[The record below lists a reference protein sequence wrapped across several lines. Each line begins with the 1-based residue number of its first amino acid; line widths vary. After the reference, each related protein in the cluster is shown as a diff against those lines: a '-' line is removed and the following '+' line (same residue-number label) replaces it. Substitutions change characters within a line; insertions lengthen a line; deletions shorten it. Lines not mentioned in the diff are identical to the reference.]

1 VDYACVWRDG
11 ELVPVIKIHAGT
23 PEEAFVLFLVGEQEI
38 KEFMRFMDTAWA
50 REHSLWRE
58 DDDDSSWVEWEE
70 RLPPWPTVDDAA
82 ELNNFLCGLS
92 VPPLDSEAG
101 SEAMIG
107 LSASPHG
114 SIPAADVQA
123 MIGRLFPAEAAGIPA
138 AAPAP
143 TPAATA
149 AAPAAAPATAAAPAA
164 PAAAPATAVQG
175 SFIEFEG
182 VQRRIRGVVTSEF
195 GDVKLL
201 LDPLAGMPE
210 AAGMTAAAAPAA
222 PARTKR
228 PATATFWE
236 VIGSMPLTDFEAECT
251 ATAVAA
257 AAPGAKRLRAGI
269 ERVSDALTPWALR
282 EGLFRNNDTASEC
295 SDSGSDAED
304 DSDSNAGPWSRLPE
318 AVLMS
323 DSEDDEFGSE
333 DQYSGKAQAYPSV
346 PIEDRIAGSRALSGI
361 NEAAAASDSE

>member
-1 VDYACVWRDG
+1 VWNLRRGSLRGGRANVVVDYACVWRDG

-70 RLPPWPTVDDAA
+70 RLPPWPTVDDAT
-82 ELNNFLCGLS
+82 ELNKFLCGLS
-92 VPPLDSEAG
+92 VPPLGSEAG
-101 SEAMIG
+101 SGAMIG
-107 LSASPHG
+107 LSAP
-114 SIPAADVQA
+114 PAAAAPATDVQA

-149 AAPAAAPATAAAPAA
+149 AAPAAAAPATAAAPAA

-210 AAGMTAAAAPAA
+210 AAGMAAAAPEAAA
-222 PARTKR
+222 PA
-228 PATATFWE
+228 
-236 VIGSMPLTDFEAECT
+236 
-251 ATAVAA
+251 AVAA